1 MGYGWL
7 LVPEYGVIS
16 LGVVQYCETAGLVV
30 FRYVMYGAGMPG
42 YGGLCTVEVCL
53 GVLWYGMIWWGLRLV
68 VCRYAEVFF
77 GTV

>member
-1 MGYGWL
+1 
-7 LVPEYGVIS
+7 
-16 LGVVQYCETAGLVV
+16 
-30 FRYVMYGAGMPG
+30 MYGAGIPG
-42 YGGLCTVEVCL
+42 YDGLGTVEVCL